1 MLVADD
7 QLKSEACFLLYTKIN
22 YNNVK
27 ILWEK
32 SMETSNIK
40 LRGIAEGFNV
50 THQLTLRYRD
60 KLDYTNWP
68 M

>member
-40 LRGIAEGFNV
+40 LGEL
-50 THQLTLRYRD
+50 QRD
-60 KLDYTNWP
+60 LMLLIN
-68 M
+68 